1 MRWIALAL
9 CLVSTASVAGILY
22 VDTGG
27 SATNSGSTDQNSANL
42 TGTAATVA
50 ASVVS
55 LDGSPDLSGVVTSG
69 DAQST
74 IYINDA
80 TNSNQKIFWITAF
93 DDTLN
98 TVTVSVAPT
107 GVTSSS
113 WAIGGRIVWTQAN
126 FESALRA
133 GDTVIVNNSPAA
145 STVTYLTAR
154 TGGDSASGPITL
166 RGKTGVRP
174 VFNVTNTSIVLTGN
188 SQGNWT
194 IENLELDQDGASGDV
209 ISGFSGGQKFRNLKI
224 VDGGAAGIVLGTGS
238 AIVEACEI
246 TGLATNG
253 VVHTA
258 STNPQLI
265 IGNYIHDNGTN
276 GINNNIAGP
285 TSVIA
290 FNIIDSNAGRG
301 IYLNGAT
308 TTFGHFVHIV
318 GNTIYGNGD
327 SGIEVTDADTNVTL
341 INNIFEANGNAAG
354 EYNVEWVAGAAELT
368 GRHFNNVF
376 YLGAGSNNL
385 LNLTTN
391 STEST
396 ADPGFTDKANGNF
409 AVSATGSA
417 KATGYPGVFLGG
429 PTGYMDMGPV
439 QRQEPAGGGPACRTS
454 IVTGGNCIS
463 P

>member
-50 ASVVS
+50 ASVVT

-69 DAQST
+69 AAQST

-80 TNSNQKIFWITAF
+80 TNSTQKIFWITAF

-113 WAIGGRIVWTQAN
+113 WAIGGRIIHTPAN
-126 FESALRA
+126 VESALRA
-133 GDTVIVNNSPAA
+133 GDIYQFNNSPATA
-145 STVTYLTAR
+145 TATYFTAR
-154 TGGDSASGPITL
+154 TSGDSTSGPITM
-166 RGKTGVRP
+166 RGKSGVRP
-174 VFNVTNTSIVLTGN
+174 VLNVTNNSIVLTGN
-188 SQGNWT
+188 AQTNWL
-194 IENLELDQDGASGDV
+194 IENLELDQDGASGNV
-209 ISGFSGGQKFRNLKI
+209 ISGFDDGTVYRNLKI
-224 VDGGAAGIVLGTGS
+224 VDGGNNGIVVTS
-238 AIVEACEI
+238 ANGVLVSLCEI
-246 TGLATNG
+246 TGLAGSGITLTD
-253 VVHTA
+253 VQAAVY
-258 STNPQLI
+258 
-265 IGNYIHDNGTN
+265 GNYIHDNTVN
-276 GINNNIAGP
+276 GI
-285 TSVIA
+285 SVTNSNGRLLA
-290 FNIIDSNAGRG
+290 VNNIIDSNGGRG
-301 IYLNGAT
+301 IHLNAAPT
-308 TTFGHFVHIV
+308 TAAGQTII

-327 SGIEVTDADTNVTL
+327 SGLEVADADFHVVL

-354 EYNVEWVAGAAELT
+354 EYNVEWVAGTAEIT
-368 GRHFNNVF
+368 GAHSYNVF
-376 YLGAGSNNL
+376 FLGAGSNNL

-396 ADPGFTDKANGNF
+396 ADPEFTDKANGNF
-409 AVSATGSA
+409 AISATGSA

-429 PTGYMDMGPV
+429 STGYMDMGSV
-439 QRQEPAGGGPACRTS
+439 QRQEPAAGGPACRNS
-454 IVTGGNCIS
+454 IITGGNCIS